1 MKTVTKILLVAAA
14 LLVLAGAL
22 LFTAVMAKN
31 NWNFAA
37 LSTDDYVTNSYPVPK
52 DIQSISIRTDTENI
66 VFLPSDAKGC
76 RVEITEKKEEPH
88 WVAVED
94 GTLRIEEP
102 EKEDWSFSLSLP
114 LAEPKIAVYLPK
126 GEYADLFIEEST
138 GKIDIPEDFRFDSIS
153 LTASTG
159 DVSCRASAGGA
170 ISIKTSTGDICVE
183 NLTAEGLRLTVTT
196 GRVEVRSVSCE
207 GTVEVLVSTG
217 KTELVYVSCGSLTSP
232 GSTGDITMKNVTA
245 AGTVSVERSTG
256 DVRFEACDAAELEIE
271 TDTGDVKGSLLTEK
285 VFIVR
290 SDTGR
295 IKVPESITGGKCKVT
310 TDTGAIEITVAN

>member
-138 GKIDIPEDFRFDSIS
+138 GKIDIPEAFQTTVNISSEPEMPRRSDKTQRSEKNVRDFPCRDRAAAMGALSSLMLEMGAEFSDGIRFPLGKGSVHIFPRAETSALAVAVDAPDAEFAAS
-153 LTASTG
+153 LAL
-159 DVSCRASAGGA
+159 SAG
-170 ISIKTSTGDICVE
+170 
-183 NLTAEGLRLTVTT
+183 
-196 GRVEVRSVSCE
+196 
-207 GTVEVLVSTG
+207 
-217 KTELVYVSCGSLTSP
+217 
-232 GSTGDITMKNVTA
+232 
-245 AGTVSVERSTG
+245 
-256 DVRFEACDAAELEIE
+256 EIIIAL
-271 TDTGDVKGSLLTEK
+271 DL
-285 VFIVR
+285 
-290 SDTGR
+290 
-295 IKVPESITGGKCKVT
+295 
-310 TDTGAIEITVAN
+310 